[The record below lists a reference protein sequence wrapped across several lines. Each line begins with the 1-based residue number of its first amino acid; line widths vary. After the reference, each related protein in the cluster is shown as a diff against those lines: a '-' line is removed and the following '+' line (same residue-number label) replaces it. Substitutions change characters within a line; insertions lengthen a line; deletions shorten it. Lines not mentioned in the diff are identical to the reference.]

1 MGKRLSK
8 LLVILMFLPLATI
21 ADVINIKQTAPQ
33 VYVVKKGDTLWD
45 ISSMYL
51 SKPWLWPELWRNNVH
66 INNPHLIYPGDE
78 LRLRYNEQGEPV
90 LDIVRDTQKP
100 QIKLSPQGRKEL
112 KTVQPIDTLPWTIIQ
127 PYIES
132 SRIMDEEEYE
142 LLPYLLGNQDGNAS
156 FASGDLVLSK
166 ADQDTP
172 ELYNIVR
179 KQNELRDQYDN
190 LLGFQIRHVADA
202 TPLESDVEG
211 QHLVKV
217 EDANFEA
224 RRGDKLLPSEEW
236 QTGSMKL
243 KAATRQKG
251 QIISSLEQH
260 QLLGKYDVVILDLG
274 SRKVKPGTVLG
285 IYVQGPNI
293 QDSIDPK
300 YTGENNFVENLF
312 DGSDELRQPAIKVG
326 EVVVFKVFK
335 KASYGLITRS
345 TKTIREGA
353 LVAKP

>member
-8 LLVILMFLPLATI
+8 LLVILLFLPLATI

-45 ISSMYL
+45 ISNMYL

-78 LRLRYNEQGEPV
+78 LRLRYNDQGEPI
-90 LDIVRDTQKP
+90 LDLVRDDPKP
-100 QIKLSPQGRKEL
+100 QIKLSPEGLKEL
-112 KTVQPIDTLPWTIIQ
+112 KSVHPINVLPWTIIQ

-132 SRIMDEEEYE
+132 STIMEEDEYE
-142 LLPYLLGNQDGNAS
+142 QLPYLLGNQDGNTA

-166 ADQDTP
+166 ADSDTP
-172 ELYNIVR
+172 EQYNVVR
-179 KQNELRDQYDN
+179 KQNELRDQYGN

-202 TPLESDVEG
+202 TPLESEVAG
-211 QHLVKV
+211 QHLVTV

-224 RRGDKLLPSEEW
+224 RRGDKLLPRARM
-236 QTGSMKL
+236 QVGSMKL

-260 QLLGKYDVVILDLG
+260 KLLGKYDVVILDLG
-274 SRKVKPGTVLG
+274 RRKVKPGTVLG
-285 IYVQGPNI
+285 VYVQGPNI
-293 QDSIDPK
+293 QVSSNPK
-300 YTGENNFVENLF
+300 YDGESNFVDNLF
-312 DGSDELRQPAIKVG
+312 DGSDELQQPAIKVG
-326 EVVVFKVFK
+326 EVVVFKVFQ
-335 KASYGLITRS
+335 KASYALVTRS
-345 TKTIREGA
+345 TKIIREGA
-353 LVAKP
+353 IVAKP